1 MKDEDAMAVQQEATI
16 RNQSIQALNVR
27 ALREVAWD
35 QVNDP
40 GTYVDVRTGDL
51 FRIPREG
58 LVTGASPVVMRESA
72 APVVLRQLSDDPFLP
87 TLKARLMCAQHNIQ
101 PNF

>member
-1 MKDEDAMAVQQEATI
+1 MKDEDAMAAQQEATI

-35 QVNDP
+35 QVNEP

-87 TLKARLMCAQHNIQ
+87 TLKARLLCAQHNIQ

>member
-1 MKDEDAMAVQQEATI
+1 MAAQQEATI

-27 ALREVAWD
+27 QLREVVWD
-35 QVNDP
+35 QVTDA

-72 APVVLRQLSDDPFLP
+72 GPVVLRQLSDDPFLP
-87 TLKARLMCAQHNIQ
+87 TLKARLLCAQHNIQ

>member
-1 MKDEDAMAVQQEATI
+1 MKDEDAMAAQQEATI

>member
-1 MKDEDAMAVQQEATI
+1 MAQQEAVV
-16 RNQSIQALNVR
+16 RNQSIQALNR
-27 ALREVAWD
+27 AVLREVAWD
-35 QVNDP
+35 NVTEP

-51 FRIPREG
+51 FRIPQEG
-58 LVTGASPVVMRESA
+58 LVTGASPVVMRETA
-72 APVVLRQLSDDPFLP
+72 VPAVLRQLSDDPFLP